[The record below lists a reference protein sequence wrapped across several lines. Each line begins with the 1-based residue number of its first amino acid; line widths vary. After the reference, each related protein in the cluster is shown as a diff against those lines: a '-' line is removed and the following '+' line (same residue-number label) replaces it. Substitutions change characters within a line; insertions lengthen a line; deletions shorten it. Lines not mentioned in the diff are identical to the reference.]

1 MLIELLVQ
9 LLQCVGIGIFI
20 AVPFAGGVVMEHGV
34 EHVHLLLYP
43 GSLVVV
49 RSPAG
54 GETYRSLQAYHRLA
68 LLTTLGG
75 NQYYAVGGAATV
87 ER

>member
-20 AVPFAGGVVMEHGV
+20 AIPFAGGVVVEHGV

-54 GETYRSLQAYHRLA
+54 GETY
-68 LLTTLGG
+68 
-75 NQYYAVGGAATV
+75 
-87 ER
+87 